1 MKTNIKDVI
10 AELAPKV
17 ATVHAWRKTVQQE
30 NRSENSLASIL
41 DRFLSSSRGA
51 EIKAQVGEQGLAD
64 FRARMLAEA
73 PPEIKRLLS
82 ELGAEVIVV
91 HEDAMEA
98 FKMARRIDE
107 SWERLGAAV
116 RASHDILN
124 SVGAAEGDA
133 KAVLESKLEDRLA
146 EIDVAVAY
154 TRRFLA
160 VWDVEMAPK
169 PAINTE
175 AVQDID
181 ASLFPAPE
189 AG

>member
-1 MKTNIKDVI
+1 MKTKINDVI

-17 ATVHAWRKTVQQE
+17 ATVQAWGAKIQQE
-30 NRSENSLASIL
+30 NRSEKILASII

-51 EIKAQVGEQGLAD
+51 EIKAQVGEQNLAD
-64 FRARMLAEA
+64 FRAQMLAK
-73 PPEIKRLLS
+73 PPAALKRLLS

-91 HEDAMEA
+91 HEDAMGA
-98 FKMARRIDE
+98 FMMARRIDE

-124 SVGAAEGDA
+124 SVGAAEGEV
-133 KAVLESKLEDRLA
+133 KAVLESKLEERLA
-146 EIDVAVAY
+146 EIDSAVACI
-154 TRRFLA
+154 RRFLA
-160 VWDVEMAPK
+160 DWDVEMAPK